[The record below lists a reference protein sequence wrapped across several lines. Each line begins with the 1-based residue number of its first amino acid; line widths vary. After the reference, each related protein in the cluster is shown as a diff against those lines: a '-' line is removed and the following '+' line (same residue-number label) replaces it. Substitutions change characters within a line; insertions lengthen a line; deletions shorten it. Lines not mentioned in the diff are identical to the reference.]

1 MDATVNQEPVGL
13 PAVPSSP
20 TSAERFA
27 DLTGVPVVLNTSFNL
42 QGEPIVTTPA
52 NAYSPFVRSQM
63 DALVMGHFVV
73 TKSDS

>member
-1 MDATVNQEPVGL
+1 M
-13 PAVPSSP
+13 
-20 TSAERFA
+20 
-27 DLTGVPVVLNTSFNL
+27 VLNTSFNL
-42 QGEPIVTTPA
+42 QGEPIVSTPA